1 MKRTPISESKS
12 TKLSRHI
19 QVPESEIDLNFFFK
33 RASLRVEGW
42 ESMSVD
48 GTLTLYVSSSSNE
61 ANCPYCSH
69 QSDKVHSRYTRTLC
83 DLPAFGKTVQ
93 LCFHAR
99 KFFCLNAGCKKKTFA
114 EQPGNEIFRYRRRT
128 RRCEVCV
135 HRHGL
140 AMSSPQCSMLLKSM
154 GIKVS
159 GATVLRDLH
168 KMEIP
173 DSSGVKRIGI
183 DDWAFRKGASYGSLI
198 VDLTTGR
205 PIDMLPGRSERDFS
219 EWLAAHKSVWLIS
232 RDRATSYSSAAAS
245 CAGAVTEVADR
256 FHLIKNLGE
265 CVSDIIMRRY
275 EEIRGE
281 LGKYNGPE
289 ECAANMVVDKRKA
302 YAAQRI
308 KEVKRLQAEGK
319 DIQTT
324 AALLGMAAK
333 TVRKYRK
340 MDADAELEGAS
351 KKKAYVNEVKFNEVK
366 RLQSE
371 GKDVRETASMLGMSP
386 NTVVKYRAADSFPV
400 PVRRKAPGLG
410 SHTQYVEEQ
419 HGRGVSLNQI
429 YKNLTSTGLVIE
441 RTTFYRHF
449 SYLPDGHR
457 GYRSALQKARMEEE
471 WEKGAACSVQKPV
484 TELPPSRQL
493 SNIVMRSV
501 LDKKLSES
509 ETALLATLTRMEW
522 LSELHEA
529 ARTFRDILK
538 SGCPSRLDAWVE
550 KYRGSSIPRFTTFIN
565 GIRRDTVAIKNAVLF
580 KESNGILEGYVNKLK
595 TIKRSMY
602 GRAKLNLLRIKM
614 VRSAFSFN

>member
-19 QVPESEIDLNFFFK
+19 QAPESEINLNFFFK

-42 ESMSVD
+42 ECMSEED
-48 GTLTLYVSSSSNE
+48 PITLYVRSVTNE
-61 ANCPYCSH
+61 AKCPYCSH

-83 DLPAFGKTVQ
+83 DLPAFGKTIQ

-99 KFFCLNAGCKKKTFA
+99 KFFCLNDECRKKTFA

-154 GIKVS
+154 GINVS

-168 KMEIP
+168 KMDIP

-198 VDLTTGR
+198 VDLSTGR

-256 FHLIKNLGE
+256 FHLMKNLGE

-275 EEIRGE
+275 KEISGV
-281 LGKYNGPE
+281 LGK
-289 ECAANMVVDKRKA
+289 ECDLDECTANVVMDKRKA
-302 YAAQRI
+302 YAVQLI

-319 DIQTT
+319 GVSETV
-324 AALLGMAAK
+324 ALLGLAAK

-340 MDADAELEGAS
+340 MDADAVLEGAS
-351 KKKAYVNEVKFNEVK
+351 KKKVYVNEVKFNEVK

-419 HGRGVSLNQI
+419 HARGISLNQI
-429 YKNLTSTGLVIE
+429 YKDLSSKGLGI
-441 RTTFYRHF
+441 RRSAFYKHF
-449 SYLPDGHR
+449 GYLPDGHR
-457 GYRSALQKARMEEE
+457 GYLSALQKARLEQE
-471 WEKGAACSVQKPV
+471 WENGTTQPIHERL
-484 TELPPSRQL
+484 TELPPSRQVA
-493 SNIVMRSV
+493 NIVMGSV
-501 LDKKLSES
+501 LDKRLSEP
-509 ETALLATLTRMEW
+509 EITLLATLTRIDW

-529 ARTFRDILK
+529 ARSFRDILR

-550 KYRGSSIPRFTTFIN
+550 KYRGTSIQRFSTFIN
-565 GIRRDTVAIKNAVLF
+565 GIRRDSAAVKNAVLF

-614 VRSAFSFN
+614 VRYASSFN